1 MKAKTLTVLVLVV
14 LVLSALSVPARAQTS
29 RTLTVFA
36 ASSLTD
42 AFQEIATGFTSA
54 HADVEVAF
62 NFGASS
68 TLATQLLEGAPADV
82 FASANNKQ
90 MDVVR
95 QGKRIAG
102 VPVVFAQNRLVLA
115 VPADNPARIGSLH
128 DLARPG
134 VKLVVAAPN
143 VPVRE
148 YTNAM
153 LDRLA
158 KEPDYGETYRAAV
171 LKNIVSEEDN
181 VRQVSLKVSL
191 GEADAGIVYLSD
203 ITPDMAAKIL
213 TLPIPD
219 AYNTLATYPIAATS
233 ASVNPDL
240 AQAFIDYVLSDAG
253 QDVLMK
259 WGFIPIHTPDSIITF
274 SADGAPVAGK

>member
-1 MKAKTLTVLVLVV
+1 MKAKFPTVLLLVAF
-14 LVLSALSVPARAQTS
+14 ALSMLTTPARAQNS

-42 AFQEIATGFTSA
+42 AFREIATGFTLA
-54 HADVEVAF
+54 HEDVEVAF

-95 QGKRIAG
+95 EGKRLAG
-102 VPVVFAQNRLVLA
+102 APVTFARNRLVLA
-115 VPADNPARIGSLH
+115 VPADNPARIESLR

-134 VKLVVAAPN
+134 IKLVVAAPN

-148 YTNAM
+148 YTNTM

-158 KEPDYGETYRAAV
+158 KEPDYGEAYRAAV

-203 ITPDMAAKIL
+203 ITPDIAPKIL
-213 TLPIPD
+213 TLTIPD
-219 AYNTLATYPIAATS
+219 AYNTLATYPIAVTS
-233 ASVNPDL
+233 GSANPDL
-240 AQAFIDYVLSDAG
+240 ARDFIDYILSDAG
-253 QDVLMK
+253 QDILVK
-259 WGFIPIHTPDSIITF
+259 WGFIPVHNPQQIITF
-274 SADGAPVAGK
+274 SADAAPVGGK

>member
-1 MKAKTLTVLVLVV
+1 MKAKTPTVLLLAVLVV
-14 LVLSALSVPARAQTS
+14 SALSTPARARNST
-29 RTLTVFA
+29 TLTVFA

-95 QGKRIAG
+95 EGKRIAG
-102 VPVVFAQNRLVLA
+102 VPLTFAQNRLVLA
-115 VPADNPARIGSLH
+115 VPADNPARIASLR

-134 VKLVVAAPN
+134 IKLVVAAPN

-148 YTNAM
+148 YTNTM

-158 KEPDYGETYRAAV
+158 KEPDYGEAYRAAV

-219 AYNTLATYPIAATS
+219 AYNTLATYPITVTS
-233 ASVNPDL
+233 ASANPDL
-240 AQAFIDYVLSDAG
+240 AQVFIDYVLSDAG
-253 QDVLMK
+253 QDILVK
-259 WGFIPIHTPDSIITF
+259 WGFIPVHTPEPIITF
-274 SADGAPVAGK
+274 SADGVPVIGK